1 MKTRPNNNKIR
12 WSIETKY
19 SRMNQVKF
27 SWKPAFKNFEVI
39 RSAKTDHIISDVKI
53 LFKFSF
59 FQFLSSDQ

>member
-27 SWKPAFKNFEVI
+27 SGSQPLKNLKEYGLL
-39 RSAKTDHIISDVKI
+39 KQTISSVT
-53 LFKFSF
+53 
-59 FQFLSSDQ
+59 

>member
-1 MKTRPNNNKIR
+1 
-12 WSIETKY
+12 
-19 SRMNQVKF
+19 MNQVKF

-59 FQFLSSDQ
+59 FQFLSSDQWFKIAFNSFMTEAAII